1 MASIIL
7 FRHRMLVA
15 FKAIEDMG
23 GDLEVR
29 TNQILKYLTVKEAE
43 RLLALLERVAD
54 LWEEQYETPKR
65 KLVSHK

>member
-29 TNQILKYLTVKEAE
+29 TTQILECLTVKEAE
-43 RLLALLERVAD
+43 RLLALLEKVAD
-54 LWEEQYETPKR
+54 KWEEEYETPKR
-65 KLVSHK
+65 